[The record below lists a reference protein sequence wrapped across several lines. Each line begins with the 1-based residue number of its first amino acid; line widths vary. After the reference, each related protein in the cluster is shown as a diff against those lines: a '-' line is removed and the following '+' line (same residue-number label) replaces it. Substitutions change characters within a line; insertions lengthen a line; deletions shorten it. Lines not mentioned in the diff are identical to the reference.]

1 MRGVSR
7 GLDERAEPLQ
17 VDKVRKGILD
27 RRERERVKEARKTER
42 LQDCS
47 MPKTQQVSVAGMLR
61 LCLGVGGKVAGSR
74 IRKLFGAYGNVSL

>member
-1 MRGVSR
+1 MSR

-42 LQDCS
+42 LQRAQNATGLCS
-47 MPKTQQVSVAGMLR
+47 WGATFVV
-61 LCLGVGGKVAGSR
+61 GVGGKVAGSR
-74 IRKLFGAYGNVSL
+74 IRKWFGASGNVSL